1 MLTSKNQ
8 EIKLTKDSKPFVI
21 AEVGVNHNGKIEE
34 AKKYIDLVKGLGAD
48 SIKFQLYKTENLV
61 TKNAPKAEYQT
72 RTTNEKSQFELLKKL
87 ELSFDEMYSI
97 YEECKDVGLTFICT
111 PFDKESLLFLMELN
125 VPFIKL
131 SSGDIDN
138 VFFHE

>member
-72 RTTNEKSQFELLKKL
+72 RTTN
-87 ELSFDEMYSI
+87 
-97 YEECKDVGLTFICT
+97 
-111 PFDKESLLFLMELN
+111 
-125 VPFIKL
+125 
-131 SSGDIDN
+131 
-138 VFFHE
+138 